1 MSITDSK
8 RWMRYAW
15 NHKHMVYSY
24 LILRIAMISPAKGLN
39 AFLHKLRGVNVGKK
53 VKVSHD
59 VLLDPAEPGSI
70 TLEDNVI
77 ISARVTIFAH
87 TNPTLPLYAYMGGR
101 TVKPVRIREGASIG
115 MGAFILPGVTV
126 GRYAVVGAGA
136 VVTKDIPDF
145 TVAEGVPAKK
155 VRSLKNEIPPR

>member
-24 LILRIAMISPAKGLN
+24 LILRIAMISPVRGLN
-39 AFLHKLRGVNVGKK
+39 TFLHRLRGVEVGKK

-59 VLLDPAEPGSI
+59 VLLDPVEPGSI
-70 TLEDNVI
+70 TLEDNVTI
-77 ISARVTIFAH
+77 DARVTIFAH
-87 TNPTLPLYAYMGGR
+87 TNPTLPLYEYMGGR
-101 TVKPVRIREGASIG
+101 TVNPVRIKEGAWIG
-115 MGAFILPGVTV
+115 TGALILPGVTI

-136 VVTKDIPDF
+136 VVTKDVPDF
-145 TVAEGVPAKK
+145 TLAEGIPAKP
-155 VRSLKNEIPPR
+155 VRSLKNEPEM